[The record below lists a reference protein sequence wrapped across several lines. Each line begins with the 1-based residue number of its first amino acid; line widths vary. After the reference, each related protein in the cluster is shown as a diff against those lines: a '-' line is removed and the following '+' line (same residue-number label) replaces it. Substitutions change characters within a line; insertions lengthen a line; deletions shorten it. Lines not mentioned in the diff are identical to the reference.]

1 MVNKV
6 LFIVSSLEKCGPTN
20 QLLNIV
26 KNLNKSLFDVYIVTL
41 KNESQNSDL
50 LQFENL
56 QISVITPQF
65 KAPKLLTNYFS
76 YLKNIIKKIKPDIIH
91 TQGSRP
97 DFISALFFRNYK
109 RVSTL

>member
-56 QISVITPQF
+56 QISVIAT
-65 KAPKLLTNYFS
+65 A
-76 YLKNIIKKIKPDIIH
+76 I
-91 TQGSRP
+91 
-97 DFISALFFRNYK
+97 
-109 RVSTL
+109 

>member
-76 YLKNIIKKIKPDIIH
+76 YLKKHNKKNK
-91 TQGSRP
+91 T
-97 DFISALFFRNYK
+97 
-109 RVSTL
+109 